1 MNYLKAVQGQF
12 YFEKVWKELI
22 NQKFDKSKPVDINFE
37 KEYNFG
43 DTISS
48 PLFTFS
54 INKTSFFDLKKI
66 RRENKKFSFKLH
78 PKRQFAQK
86 LIKEIK
92 SYTDRP
98 IEIRPKVGRD
108 KRVSYTVQDQLR
120 SGNYH
125 CIVTYNSIAALE
137 AMVHGKP
144 AIVLGPNCAQDI
156 AETSLSRIEF
166 VKHPGRKTL
175 TYLCRYLSNNQ
186 FTYDEML
193 SGYAWRTL
201 TCE

>member
-1 MNYLKAVQGQF
+1 MMY
-12 YFEKVWKELI
+12 
-22 NQKFDKSKPVDINFE
+22 
-37 KEYNFG
+37 
-43 DTISS
+43 
-48 PLFTFS
+48 
-54 INKTSFFDLKKI
+54 
-66 RRENKKFSFKLH
+66 
-78 PKRQFAQK
+78 
-86 LIKEIK
+86 
-92 SYTDRP
+92 
-98 IEIRPKVGRD
+98 
-108 KRVSYTVQDQLR
+108 
-120 SGNYH
+120 
-125 CIVTYNSIAALE
+125 
-137 AMVHGKP
+137 GKP